1 MAMTRYLRKKLG
13 DHSLGKAAYTMPNP
27 VYMALF
33 TADPTDVGILTNEV
47 VGSPYAR
54 IASTVLFGGFDL
66 TTGIG
71 VNASNIDFGI
81 PAANWGTVSHAAIID
96 ALTVGNML
104 YFEALPTPRIVV
116 TGGRRVLF
124 SAGQVQIRLV

>member
-1 MAMTRYLRKKLG
+1 MAMTQYLRKKLG

-33 TADPTDVGILTNEV
+33 TADPTDVGILTSEV

-54 IASTVLFGGFDL
+54 VSSTALFGGFDL

-71 VNASNIDFGI
+71 VNANDIDFGV
-81 PAANWGTVSHAAIID
+81 PAANWGTVSHAGILD
-96 ALTVGNML
+96 ASTAGNLL
-104 YFEALPTPRIVV
+104 YFDALPTPRIVV

-124 SAGQVQIRLV
+124 AAGQIQIRLV